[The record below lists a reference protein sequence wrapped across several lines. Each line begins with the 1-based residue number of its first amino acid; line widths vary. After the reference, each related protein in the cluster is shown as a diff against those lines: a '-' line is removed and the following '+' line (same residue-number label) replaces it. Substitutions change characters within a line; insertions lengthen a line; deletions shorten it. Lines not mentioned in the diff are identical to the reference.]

1 MNQSERRPDRMI
13 ATEHE
18 TTAGPP
24 KDRLHAT
31 PVSIDTRRAPVVKV
45 SAVNRAPEV
54 RVEFEVRATP
64 LAVHRAKELFEM
76 LLHLR
81 VRAVQ
86 HVPWTTTPAAER
98 YAI

>member
-13 ATEHE
+13 ATEHK
-18 TTAGPP
+18 TMARAA

-31 PVSIDTRRAPVVKV
+31 TVSFDTRCARIVKV
-45 SAVNRAPEV
+45 STVNGAPEV

-64 LAVHRAKELFEM
+64 FTVHRAKELFEM
-76 LLHLR
+76 LLYVG
-81 VRAVQ
+81 VRTVE
-86 HVPWTTTPAAER
+86 HVPWTTTPAAKR